1 MRCPRCGFDGELID
15 DACAYCGYRRVS
27 VNENGPGTL
36 PPGMRALSDT
46 LRGGVS
52 GPLSSPPRSLRDI
65 AGQPRSPSMPLRD
78 VSGRLKPPSM
88 HDSSGSLHPPLMHNS
103 SGPLRPPS
111 MPLRDMSGP
120 LTPPPPSVHN
130 SSGPL
135 YPPSLP
141 LRDIS
146 GTLRVPSMP
155 LREISGPLRVPSMPL
170 RPLLLSTAKGGDTL
184 NQGRYRLIDQIVLP
198 DNQQE
203 QGAAW
208 LAVDTFAGQMRVV
221 VREVALPLNDPRQ
234 RQQVVLQAVQRFS
247 TGAQHSG
254 FPRVLDTFSEF
265 DSSFVVV
272 QYVEG
277 ESLASLLRRQGG
289 ALPERTVAEYG
300 GQLCEMLAALAQ
312 QPKPLVHGAI
322 SPETVIVSPDRSRI
336 YLIHFP
342 LFPPKETLDAGALKG
357 YYKAPELAREPAS
370 PDSDLYAV
378 ATTMYHAVT
387 GSHPRER
394 IAFYYP
400 PARNLNP
407 LVSERM
413 ETILARELH
422 LSTHQRYARAADM
435 QVDLLRLLA
444 AKTPESEKKSSVI
457 GSDSQEE
464 GMIAQRRRK
473 RGRSRTQLSIFVCLS
488 LLILGGLLFASF
500 SSFFRPGAHPTPQG
514 SDTSAT
520 ATASTLQSALN
531 NEWQAEVPL
540 YQSKGIGISDGRYVF
555 DTYNGRSAA
564 EIGEKQD
571 AAQALLA
578 NNLSLALHDYGLAV
592 ASDKTDA
599 EARIYYEDLQI
610 EVQGAPFVTF
620 VLGLPL
626 DGDATDLALS
636 RADMQAAFAVQYQ
649 TNNQNF
655 AVLPGGYKL
664 RLLIANSGLDTFSG
678 SNSDDGNVATLA
690 QFINR
695 RVELG
700 NPGHILAVIGWP
712 RSQESENAITMLAAA
727 HIPLLSPAAAAPAL
741 NGISSYFFHLSPT
754 PAVQGQAQ
762 AQFAYQTLKARRV
775 LVMSDPGDPYSQAQA
790 TAFAQH
796 FQQLG
801 GTIVDNLSGEAS
813 SPFTEGQTTV
823 EQFKAQVVQSVLVR
837 QVDLMY
843 LPGLDV
849 DAVRLAHAL
858 GEESRA
864 YPWSTYLAHLPILGG
879 DGFDSGLILGQGS
892 GADAQLAQKYP
903 QDMRHLFFTAF
914 ANMGEG
920 GSQLQS
926 MLTNWNQL
934 YATSTNGSA
943 VPGPTS
949 DAIMVNDAF
958 GVLIDAL
965 GQVSGLPTSESVR
978 AALAGI
984 GTGSVKPYQG
994 ASGQISFDNKGNP
1007 IDKTLVLLEVATNST
1022 TGQNEIKF
1030 MATS

>member
-15 DACAYCGYRRVS
+15 DGCAHCGYRRVS
-27 VNENGPGTL
+27 VNENGPGML
-36 PPGMRALSDT
+36 PPGARVLSDT

-65 AGQPRSPSMPLRD
+65 AGQPRSPSMPLHD
-78 VSGRLKPPSM
+78 VSGRLRPPAM
-88 HDSSGSLHPPLMHNS
+88 YNS
-103 SGPLRPPS
+103 SGPLHPPA

-120 LTPPPPSVHN
+120 LTPQPPAMHS

-135 YPPSLP
+135 YPPA
-141 LRDIS
+141 
-146 GTLRVPSMP
+146 MP
-155 LREISGPLRVPSMPL
+155 LREISSSLHVPSMPS
-170 RPLLLSTAKGGDTL
+170 RSLLLSTAKGGDTL
-184 NQGRYRLIDQIVLP
+184 KQGRYRLIDQLVLP
-198 DNQQE
+198 DNQQA

-208 LAVDTFAGQMRVV
+208 LAVDTFAGQTRVV
-221 VREVALPLNDPRQ
+221 VREVALPLNDPEQRQ
-234 RQQVVLQAVQRFS
+234 RIVLQAVQRLS
-247 TGAQHSG
+247 VGTQHGG
-254 FPRVLDTFSEF
+254 FPRVLDTFSE
-265 DSSFVVV
+265 SGSPFVVI
-272 QYVEG
+272 QYLEG

-300 GQLCEMLAALAQ
+300 SQLCEMLAALAQ
-312 QPKPLVHGAI
+312 QPKPIIHGAI
-322 SPETVIVSPDRSRI
+322 SPETVIVSPDRNRVH
-336 YLIHFP
+336 LIHFP
-342 LFPPKETLDAGALKG
+342 LFPPKETLSAGALQG
-357 YYKAPELAREPAS
+357 YYKAPEQAHEPANTA
-370 PDSDLYAV
+370 SDLYAV
-378 ATTMYHAVT
+378 AATMYHAVT

-400 PARNLNP
+400 PARQLNP

-413 ETILARELH
+413 EAVLARELH
-422 LSTHQRYARAADM
+422 SSALQRYARAADL
-435 QVDLLRLLA
+435 QADLLRLLA
-444 AKTPESEKKSSVI
+444 AKIPESEKRPSVT
-457 GSDSQEE
+457 GSASQEE
-464 GMIAQRRRK
+464 GMVAQRRRK
-473 RGRSRTQLSIFVCLS
+473 RRRSRTQLSIFVCLS

-500 SSFFRPGAHPTPQG
+500 SSFFKQGANPTPQG
-514 SDTSAT
+514 SDGGAT
-520 ATASTLQSALN
+520 ATASTLQNALN
-531 NEWQAEVPL
+531 NEWLAEAPL
-540 YQSKGIGISDGRYVF
+540 YRSKGIGISDGRYVF
-555 DTYNGRSAA
+555 DAYNGRSAA

-610 EVQGAPFVTF
+610 EEQETPFVTF

-626 DGDATDLALS
+626 DGIATDLTLS

-649 TNNQNF
+649 ANHQNF
-655 AVLPGGYKL
+655 AVLPGGFKL
-664 RLLIANSGLDTFSG
+664 RLLIANSGSDTFGG
-678 SNSDDGNVATLA
+678 SSTDDGDVATVA

-712 RSQESENAITMLAAA
+712 KSQESEHAITMLAAA
-727 HIPLLSPAAAAPAL
+727 QIPLVSPAAVAPAL
-741 NGISSYFFHLSPT
+741 SGISSYFFHLSPT
-754 PAVQGQAQ
+754 PAAQGLAQ
-762 AQFAYQTLKARRV
+762 AQFAYQTLNARRV

-790 TAFAQH
+790 SAFVQH

-813 SPFTEGQTTV
+813 SSFTEGQTTV
-823 EQFKAQVVQSVLVR
+823 EQFKTQIAQSVLVR
-837 QVDLMY
+837 QADLIY

-864 YPWSTYLAHLPILGG
+864 YPWSTYLAHLPILGD
-879 DGFDSGLILGQGS
+879 DGFDSGLLLGQGS
-892 GADAQLAQKYP
+892 GSDAQLAQKYP
-903 QDMRHLFFTAF
+903 QDMRRLLFTAF
-914 ANMGEG
+914 ASVGAG

-926 MLTNWNQL
+926 MLTNWKQL
-934 YATSTNGSA
+934 YATSANGSSA
-943 VPGPTS
+943 PVPTS

-958 GVLIDAL
+958 GVVIDAL
-965 GQVSGLPTSESVR
+965 GQVSGIPSGESVR

-984 GTGSVKPYQG
+984 GTGSVEPYQG
-994 ASGQISFDNKGNP
+994 ASGRLAFDNRGNP
-1007 IDKTLVLLEVATNST
+1007 LNKTLVLLEVAANSA

>member
-15 DACAYCGYRRVS
+15 DACAFCGYRRVS

-36 PPGMRALSDT
+36 PPGARVLSDT
-46 LRGGVS
+46 LRGGVAE
-52 GPLSSPPRSLRDI
+52 PLSSPPRSLRDI
-65 AGQPRSPSMPLRD
+65 AGQSRAPSLPLRD

-88 HDSSGSLHPPLMHNS
+88 HDSSGPLHPPSMHNS

-111 MPLRDMSGP
+111 MHDSSGP
-120 LTPPPPSVHN
+120 LYPPSMHN

-135 YPPSLP
+135 YPPSIP

-146 GTLRVPSMP
+146 GTLRPPSMP
-155 LREISGPLRVPSMPL
+155 LREISGPLRVPSMPS

-221 VREVALPLNDPRQ
+221 VREVALPLADPRQ
-234 RQQVVLQAVQRFS
+234 RQQVVLQAVQRYS
-247 TGAQHSG
+247 AGAQHGG

-272 QYVEG
+272 QYIEG

-289 ALPERTVAEYG
+289 ALPEHTVAEYG

-322 SPETVIVSPDRSRI
+322 SPEAVIVSPDRSRI

-370 PDSDLYAV
+370 PASDLYAV
-378 ATTMYHAVT
+378 ATTMYHTAT

-413 ETILARELH
+413 EAILARELH

-444 AKTPESEKKSSVI
+444 AKTPESEKRPSVM
-457 GSDSQEE
+457 GRASQKE
-464 GMIAQRRRK
+464 GMVAQRRRR
-473 RGRSRTQLSIFVCLS
+473 RGRSRVQLSIFVCLS

-500 SSFFRPGAHPTPQG
+500 SSFFKPGAKSIPQG

-520 ATASTLQSALN
+520 ATASALQSALN
-531 NEWQAEVPL
+531 NEWQAEAPL
-540 YQSKGIGISDGRYVF
+540 YRSKGIGISDGRYVF
-555 DTYNGRSAA
+555 DTYDGRSAA

-571 AAQALLA
+571 AAQALRA

-610 EVQGAPFVTF
+610 EEQGDPFVTF

-626 DGDATDLALS
+626 DGDATNLALS

-649 TNNQNF
+649 ANNQNF
-655 AVLPGGYKL
+655 AVLPGGFKL
-664 RLLIANSGLDTFSG
+664 RLLIASSGSDTFSG
-678 SNSDDGNVATLA
+678 SATEDGNVATVA
-690 QFINR
+690 QLINR

-727 HIPLLSPAAAAPAL
+727 QIPLLSPAAVTPAL
-741 NGISSYFFHLSPT
+741 SGISSYFFHLSPT
-754 PAVQGQAQ
+754 PAAQGQAQ
-762 AQFAYQTLKARRV
+762 ARFAYQTLNARRV

-813 SPFTEGQTTV
+813 SPFTERQTTV

-843 LPGLDV
+843 LPGSDV

-864 YPWSTYLAHLPILGG
+864 YPWSYLAHLPILGG

-903 QDMRHLFFTAF
+903 QDMRHLRFTAF
-914 ANMGEG
+914 ANLGEG

-926 MLTNWNQL
+926 MLTNWNRL
-934 YATSTNGSA
+934 YATSTNGSSA
-943 VPGPTS
+943 PALTS

-965 GQVSGLPTSESVR
+965 GQVSGIPTGESVR
-978 AALAGI
+978 VALASI

-994 ASGQISFDNKGNP
+994 ASGQIAFDNKGNP
-1007 IDKTLVLLEVATNST
+1007 INKTLVLLEVAANST